1 VRFAKYDLL
10 SRNFACDQGHNIE
23 NDARAFLRAGAMDN
37 IDTEYVDGG
46 GAPLTDMP
54 AGNPR
59 IDVNADLA
67 ATFTFAS
74 HQNSIPVIRSIR
86 IENQNADSI
95 ENVRLELTA
104 SPAFLR
110 AKNWIIDRIAAG
122 DGVTLS
128 DRRVDL
134 DANYLAG
141 LDEAERGDI
150 TLRLMQAECT
160 LAETVV
166 PVRLLA
172 RDEWGGVVDM
182 GQLLPAFVMPN
193 DPAIFPLL
201 RSAVE
206 RLAAHGHSSA
216 LDGYQSGDP
225 KRAYMLIAAVYSA
238 IAALGLHYAQP
249 PASFERRGQKVR
261 GPSKVVREGLATCL
275 DTTLLFAAALEA
287 AGLNAVVLLLD
298 GHAFVGAWLVKR
310 TLPRTV
316 EDDVAEV
323 RKAIAAHELV
333 VLETTSVTH
342 RPAMTFEQA
351 KKLGEAKLD
360 ENAAQ
365 CFVSAVDIARSRS
378 GGIMPLASHEIGEPN
393 AAEED
398 DGQLDIAL
406 PAEPDFLM
414 PADVVDQKP
423 NTPAGRIDRWQNR
436 LLDLSL
442 RNRLL
447 NFSDSKRTVSFL
459 CPDVAYLEDRLA
471 GGAAIKLISLPE
483 QNPLGQRDAELHREK
498 RGRDLHR
505 SFASEALQ
513 RDELA
518 SMLEPKELFAR
529 LTALYRQAK
538 SDLTEGGTN
547 TLYLAIG
554 LLKWKKK
561 PTDERI
567 YRAPLLLLPVKLER
581 TGASDRFRLRF
592 HEDEPR
598 LNATLMQFLKIE
610 FDLVLPDFREGLPRD
625 GNGIDVLQLL
635 DQIRRAV
642 RDAPGL
648 EVADDIALSTFS
660 FAKYLM
666 WKDLTE
672 RTDALRQNR
681 VVRHLIDNPE
691 RAFAGAEQPFP
702 GESDVDRVYAPADIV
717 MPLPA
722 DSSQVA
728 ASLAATQGRD
738 FVIVGPPG
746 TGKSQTIAN
755 MIASCLAARKTVLFV
770 AEKTAALDVVYR
782 RLREHGLGD
791 HCLELHSNKTD
802 RKHFFSQLKRSWEKR
817 GGSGESQWVTLN
829 ERLRVRRDELNS
841 YVTALHRRSP
851 NGLTPY
857 IAMGVATAGHDAHAP
872 ALRWSSMDAH
882 DAQAYTALDDLA
894 AQLGQTF
901 AAVTMRPVLRLIQV
915 EEWTGAWQEQLLS
928 AARTLGRAAL
938 ETKAAL
944 ERLSKRFGLA
954 GVEDCR
960 ADGIGYFADL
970 ARDVIATS
978 GTDQTIILHK
988 DFAALTGAIGDL
1000 ERAIASYRNDEARL
1014 SQTYAPDV
1022 VPRIPVNELDREW
1035 HQANAA
1041 MWPKSWFAVR
1051 RIRRLLG
1058 SYAGSKTVDPAIDL
1072 PVIRK
1077 LQSASQAIAANALAR
1092 VPLAFAGLDT
1102 DCSQLRQHL
1111 ERAGRLRTSLVQLGE
1126 FAGDVQSV
1134 ATSIAAGLKG
1144 QVNQPQLTAGK
1155 EFIARHQELNDAVA
1169 AFESLSGHP
1178 ASDYHADDFL
1188 GRLSGQMD
1196 ELEQSRNLFRDWSS
1210 WCAVRARAIAQ
1221 GLEPLVS
1228 DLESGAVLPS
1238 DARAAFRLAYARWW
1252 LPLAIDDSRELRRF
1266 RRFQHE
1272 NAIADFRD
1280 VDDLVRAHASQKVVS
1295 SLIHGLPAADAVPRK
1310 SELGLL
1316 RHQMA
1321 LQRPSASIR
1330 EMIGAMPESFSQLA
1344 PCLLMSPLSIA
1355 QYLPTH
1361 QALFDVVIF
1370 DEASQIATWDAVG
1383 AIARGRQTIIV
1394 GDPKQLPPTNFFE
1407 RNDADGDDIPQHE
1420 QDLESILDEAQA
1432 SGLPTRQLRW
1442 HYRSRHESLIAFSNW
1457 HYYSNNLIT
1466 FPSPVTE
1473 DQAVSLAFVP
1483 AGVYD
1488 RGKSRTNRE
1497 EARAIVADVRARLE
1511 AWLVLPELQR
1521 PTLGVITFN
1530 MPQQALI
1537 LDLLDDARRDNPELE
1552 WFFSEDRI
1560 EPVIVKNLENIQGDE
1575 RDVILFSITYCR
1587 DAANKLPMSF
1597 GAINNNGGE
1606 RRLNVAVTRAR
1617 RELKVFSGIR
1627 ADDIDLGRSRA
1638 TGVQHLKAFLDY
1650 AVRGAIALPAQDA
1663 GSQGPMESPF
1673 EEAVAA
1679 KLERRGWRIVP
1690 QVGVSGFRIDL
1701 AVRHPDHAGIYLAG
1715 IECDGA
1721 TYHSSATARD
1731 RDKVREQVLR
1741 GLGWTILRVWST
1753 DWWFNAE
1760 EAIERLHQGLEVAL
1774 AESRAT
1780 HATEA
1785 KPQTV
1790 PAPAGRPGKDVDD
1803 IAVGADAAKPAAPGE
1818 SDDQLVNFDAPAS
1831 VGGRIASPYQAA
1843 DERAGGS
1850 AQPTFA
1856 IADLSAFNP
1865 DPDRFFE
1872 HSYRSILQAMVDA
1885 IMEQEAPLREDVLAQ
1900 RVARAHGWLRTGAR
1914 IRERIALHLRSL
1926 DRTEESSGTFLW
1938 KPGAIAPRVP
1948 FREPLHPRHH
1958 RAVPDICLAEIV
1970 DFVLMHPIALDEDD
1984 PPLVYAR
1991 LLRVDRLAASS
2002 RERLKEAIVQAQ
2014 ALI

>member
-1 VRFAKYDLL
+1 
-10 SRNFACDQGHNIE
+10 
-23 NDARAFLRAGAMDN
+23 MDN
-37 IDTEYVDGG
+37 IETQNVADGDVLLADTFASELQIGVD
-46 GAPLTDMP
+46 
-54 AGNPR
+54 
-59 IDVNADLA
+59 ADLA

-86 IENQNADSI
+86 IENQNAESI

-110 AKNWIIDRIAAG
+110 AKNWTVDRIAAG
-122 DGVTLS
+122 DRVTLS
-128 DRRVDL
+128 DRRIEL
-134 DANYLAG
+134 DASYLAG

-150 TLRLMQAECT
+150 TLRLMQAERI

-172 RDEWGGVVDM
+172 RDEWGGVTNM

-201 RSAVE
+201 RSAAE

-225 KRAYMLIAAVYSA
+225 KRTYMLIAAVYSA
-238 IAALGLHYAQP
+238 VAALGLHYAQP
-249 PASFERRGQKVR
+249 PASFERQGQKVR
-261 GPSKVVREGLATCL
+261 GPSKVVRDRLATCL

-298 GHAFVGAWLVKR
+298 GHACVGTWLVKR
-310 TLPRTV
+310 TLPKTI

-323 RKAIAAHELV
+323 RKAIAAREFI
-333 VLETTSVTH
+333 VLETTGVTH
-342 RPAMTFEQA
+342 RPVMTFEQA
-351 KKLGEAKLD
+351 RKVGEAKLD
-360 ENAAQ
+360 ENAGQ
-365 CFVSAVDIARSRS
+365 RFVSAVDVARSRS
-378 GGIMPLASHEIGEPN
+378 GGIMPLASHETGQPD
-393 AAEED
+393 AVEEG
-398 DGQLDIAL
+398 DGPSDIAL
-406 PAEPDFLM
+406 PAEPDLPM
-414 PADVVDQKP
+414 PADIVDQKP
-423 NTPAGRIDRWQNR
+423 TTPAGRIDRWQNR

-471 GGAAIKLISLPE
+471 DGAAIKLISLPE

-498 RGRDLHR
+498 RGLDLHR
-505 SFASEALQ
+505 GFASEALQ
-513 RDELA
+513 RDEMA

-538 SDLTEGGTN
+538 SDITEGGTN
-547 TLYLAIG
+547 TLYLAVG

-598 LNATLMQFLKIE
+598 LNATLMQFLKVE
-610 FDLVLPDFREGLPRD
+610 FDLLLPDFRDGFPQD

-642 RDAPGL
+642 RDTPGL
-648 EVADDIALSTFS
+648 EVADDVALSTFS

-691 RAFAGAEQPFP
+691 RAFVGAEEPFP
-702 GESDVDRVYAPADIV
+702 DEGDVDRAYAPADIV

-722 DSSQVA
+722 DSSQIA

-802 RKHFFSQLKRSWEKR
+802 RKHFFAQLKRSWEKR
-817 GGSGESQWVTLN
+817 GGSGESEWVTLN
-829 ERLRVRRDELNS
+829 ERLQIRRDELNA
-841 YVTALHRRSP
+841 YVAALHERAP

-857 IAMGVATAGHDAHAP
+857 AAMGIATAGRDSHAP
-872 ALRWSSMDAH
+872 ALQWPSMNAH
-882 DAQAYTALDDLA
+882 DARAYGVLDDLA

-915 EEWTGAWQEQLLS
+915 EEWTGAWQEQLL
-928 AARTLGRAAL
+928 ATARVLGRTAA
-938 ETKAAL
+938 ETEAAL

-954 GVEDCR
+954 GVACC
-960 ADGIGYFADL
+960 ADGLGYFANL
-970 ARDVIATS
+970 ARDLIATS
-978 GTDQTIILHK
+978 GADHTIILHK
-988 DFAALTGAIGDL
+988 DFATLARSVGDL
-1000 ERAIASYRNDEARL
+1000 ERAIATYRGDEARL
-1014 SQTYAPDV
+1014 SQVYAPDAIA
-1022 VPRIPVNELDREW
+1022 RIPVDDLDREW
-1035 HQANAA
+1035 RKAMAA
-1041 MWPKSWFAVR
+1041 VWPKSWFAAR

-1058 SYAGSKTVDPAIDL
+1058 SYSGSNDVDPAIDL
-1072 PVIRK
+1072 SVIRK
-1077 LQSASQAIAANALAR
+1077 LQGVLQDITANELAR
-1092 VPLAFAGLDT
+1092 APLAFAGLDT
-1102 DCSQLRQHL
+1102 DCSGLRQYL
-1111 ERAGRLRTSLVQLGE
+1111 ECAGRLRTSLLQLGE
-1126 FAGDVQSV
+1126 FAGDVRSL
-1134 ATSIAAGLKG
+1134 AASIAAGLKG
-1144 QVNQPQLTAGK
+1144 EVNEPQLVASK
-1155 EFIARHQELNDAVA
+1155 EFIARYQEFNAAIA
-1169 AFESLSGHP
+1169 AFESHSGKP
-1178 ASDYHADDFL
+1178 IGDRDAEDFL
-1188 GRLSGQMD
+1188 GRLSRQMD

-1210 WCAVRARAIAQ
+1210 WCAVRGRAVAQ
-1221 GLEPLVS
+1221 GLGPLVS
-1228 DLESGAVLPS
+1228 DLECGAIRPG
-1238 DARAAFRLAYARWW
+1238 DALAAFRLAYARWW
-1252 LPLAIDDSRELRRF
+1252 LPLAIDNSAELRRF

-1272 NAIADFRD
+1272 NAITDFCAI
-1280 VDDLVRAHASQKVVS
+1280 DDRVRAHASKKVVN
-1295 SLIHGLPAADAVPRK
+1295 SLVHGLPAADAVPRK

-1316 RHQMA
+1316 RHQMT

-1330 EMIGAMPESFSQLA
+1330 EMIGAMPESFSRLA

-1355 QYLPTH
+1355 QYLPTQ

-1407 RNDADGDDIPQHE
+1407 RSDVDGGDIPQHE

-1457 HYYSNNLIT
+1457 HYYGNNLIT

-1497 EARAIVADVRARLE
+1497 EARAIVADVRTRLE
-1511 AWLVLPELQR
+1511 AWLALPEPQR

-1530 MPQQALI
+1530 MPQQSLI

-1552 WFFSEDRI
+1552 WFFSDDRI

-1627 ADDIDLGRSRA
+1627 CDDIDLGRSRA
-1638 TGVQHLKAFLDY
+1638 IGVQHLKAFLDY

-1679 KLERRGWRIVP
+1679 KLERRGWQIVP

-1701 AVRHPDHAGIYLAG
+1701 AVRHPDHAGLYLAG

-1753 DWWFNAE
+1753 DWWFNSE
-1760 EAIERLHQGLEVAL
+1760 EAIERLQQGLEGAL
-1774 AESRAT
+1774 AESRAA
-1780 HATEA
+1780 HVAEAESRAGSPAGEFGKDLDDSATEA
-1785 KPQTV
+1785 DAITSPV
-1790 PAPAGRPGKDVDD
+1790 PGDANDPVADIGATASAKGRCALPYL
-1803 IAVGADAAKPAAPGE
+1803 AAEK
-1818 SDDQLVNFDAPAS
+1818 QV
-1831 VGGRIASPYQAA
+1831 VGG
-1843 DERAGGS
+1843 
-1850 AQPTFA
+1850 AQPTFSV
-1856 IADLSAFNP
+1856 ADLSAFNP
-1865 DPDRFFE
+1865 DPVRFFE
-1872 HSYRSILQAMVDA
+1872 HSYRPTLQAMVDA
-1885 IMEQEAPLREDVLAQ
+1885 IMEREAPLREDVLAQ

-1914 IRERIALHLRSL
+1914 IRERIALHLRDL

-1938 KPGAIAPRVP
+1938 KPGTIAPRVP
-1948 FREPLHPRHH
+1948 FREPLHAQH
-1958 RAVPDICLAEIV
+1958 RRALSDICLAEIV
-1970 DFVLMHPIALDEDD
+1970 DFVMMHRTALDEDD

-1991 LLRVDRLAASS
+1991 LLQVDRLASSS
-2002 RERLKEAIVQAQ
+2002 RERLNEAILQAQ
-2014 ALI
+2014 AFFG